1 MKILMNKRFAFAW
14 GYITDSLM
22 SAFADK
28 GHEVQRYTNDPNQ
41 WTSFDPD
48 VYIGCSGHKENIP
61 NNRRAKVAIHVNP
74 YGPVDLG
81 QFNENNTDREWVAA
95 NKADLVFGY
104 GSKNDAIMWSHWTS
118 KLGIPWVP
126 MPVAG
131 DRLQYHDLGLWRHND
146 VVYLGG
152 RWPYKAKTIDA
163 YLLPVLDSYQH
174 AIKGYGN
181 WPPQYKVDRL
191 PEDGSN
197 QFLNTGKIG
206 PCISEAHTHQF
217 GFDIP
222 ERAFKLALAGVLAIH
237 DPVPSIK
244 AMIPSMVVA
253 RDAQDYKRL
262 VGYYLS
268 NSDIAKDTA
277 KRQKEEVL
285 NNHTYHHRCSTLL
298 HGLGF
303 HQEADGMIN

>member
-1 MKILMNKRFAFAW
+1 MNKRFAFAW

-28 GHEVQRYTNDPNQ
+28 GHETQRYTGDLAQ
-41 WTSFDPD
+41 WSSFDPD
-48 VYIGCSGHKENIP
+48 VYIGCSGHKEPIP
-61 NNRRAKVAIHVNP
+61 IVRRAKVAIHVNP
-74 YGPVDLG
+74 YGPIDLG
-81 QFNENNTDREWVAA
+81 QLNESNTDKEWVVS

-104 GSKNDAIMWSHWTS
+104 GSKNDAIIWSYWVS
-118 KLGIPWVP
+118 KLGIPWAP

-131 DRLQYHDLGLWRHND
+131 DRLQYRDLGLWRHND

-174 AIKGYGN
+174 AIRGYGN
-181 WPPQYKVDRL
+181 WPSKYKVERL
-191 PEDGSN
+191 PEDQSN

-206 PCISEAHTHQF
+206 PCISEAHTHQY

-222 ERAFKLALAGVLAIH
+222 ERAFKLALSGVLAIH

-253 RDAQDYKRL
+253 RDAQDYKNL
-262 VGYYLS
+262 VGRYLS
-268 NSDIAKDTA
+268 NPDLAKDVA
-277 KRQKEEVL
+277 RKQREEVL
-285 NNHTYHHRCSTLL
+285 NNHTYHHRCATLL
-298 HGLGF
+298 RGLGY